1 MHRLPPFFVWNP
13 GLAQFLSLP
22 LSFSSKAKSW
32 AKSPELVNNLVQITF
47 SIQSLRQSINM
58 EDSLYLVDF
67 FFPVCIF
74 LWRKGHCASVT
85 FCCYKRQLCV
95 CRAPV
100 AVTHNTNNYEGSV
113 LRRSLHFLT
122 HFFSISDQLER
133 LWQHVEEIW
142 CITHYAETNVALYLV
157 LARGRPEAMGDY
169 QKSSNMEM
177 CMEGKGDWTAGE
189 YSVLELHRESRDL
202 SISAR
207 TVL

>member
-85 FCCYKRQLCV
+85 FSPYKRQLCV
-95 CRAPV
+95 CTAPV

-157 LARGRPEAMGDY
+157 LATEEDPRPWGIIRKAAIW
-169 QKSSNMEM
+169 K
-177 CMEGKGDWTAGE
+177 CVWRGKGIE
-189 YSVLELHRESRDL
+189 QLESTQCWCSIGKAE
-202 SISAR
+202 ISA
-207 TVL
+207 